1 MIFYALLVIFCCVS
15 VIKSETCFG
24 KDEKSILAGIRSSLK
39 ALEDRLNIN
48 GKSQGCSA
56 GWKEYNN
63 HCYYFSNNKTTW
75 FEAERICR
83 NMGAYLVKVTD
94 AKENSWI
101 KNIIITK
108 SMDFFFLRFE
118 CDLISYKKESAQ
130 NYWMGAQDQLKE
142 GEWRWVSDQSKVQYS
157 GWSNGEPNNTGG
169 NEDCVLFYLP
179 CSSNWN
185 DGRCHFPIGDP
196 SALLSP
202 KCTAHSQ

>member
-15 VIKSETCFG
+15 VIKSETCYG

-108 SMDFFFLRFE
+108 
-118 CDLISYKKESAQ
+118 KVVAQ

-157 GWSNGEPNNTGG
+157 GWSTGEPNNYGG

-179 CSSNWN
+179 CSFNWN
-185 DGRCHFPIGDP
+185 DGRCHFPYGYICEKQNR
-196 SALLSP
+196 S
-202 KCTAHSQ
+202 KCPP